1 MPSDSTHIERPSLG
15 DIPRSDDV
23 EKSAASPSTSKGKE
37 DRYVGWD
44 GDDDRDNPLNFPKW
58 KKYTI
63 LGIVNLSCLNVTCD
77 SSVIA
82 SAYEGIQK
90 DLHASPEVSILS
102 LSLFVLGLALGPLL
116 VAPMSEFYGRRPIYL
131 ISFLAFFLLGFPV
144 AFANNLPVLFIFRF
158 LTGFAG
164 SAFLSVAGGT
174 VSDLFKPK
182 ETFLPMAAFTCMTFL
197 GPVLGP
203 VYGGFIKQF
212 SSQWRWTLWV
222 QTIWSFLAIIAIF
235 FFAPETYGPIVLVN
249 RARRLRRE
257 SGGQHDYT
265 TSHEE
270 YMATQSVINTISV
283 NMAKIPMLLALE
295 PMLTILCLWCALHLG
310 IIYLFFEFF
319 PLVFGLHGF
328 NDYQEGLSFLG
339 LLVANAIGFCSMFFW
354 RNRFLAAADPKTGM
368 PPPEARLQPAMA
380 GALLAPV
387 GLFIFAFTAYENV
400 HWIGPIIGSTI
411 YGIGVLYVFFS
422 VFSYTVANWRPV
434 AASAM
439 GANSMLRCC
448 FAAGFPLFAVQM
460 AHRLSNTGAVA
471 LLAGLNCLMVPVPF
485 VLYKYGP
492 KIRAKSRFTS

>member
-37 DRYVGWD
+37 DHYVGWD

-116 VAPMSEFYGRRPIYL
+116 VAPMSEFYGRRVSRIAPACLSRAALIDIAAQPIYL

-182 ETFLPMAAFTCMTFL
+182 DTFLPMAAFTCMTFL
-197 GPVLGP
+197 GPVLGE
-203 VYGGFIKQF
+203 
-212 SSQWRWTLWV
+212 L
-222 QTIWSFLAIIAIF
+222 
-235 FFAPETYGPIVLVN
+235 
-249 RARRLRRE
+249 
-257 SGGQHDYT
+257 
-265 TSHEE
+265 
-270 YMATQSVINTISV
+270 
-283 NMAKIPMLLALE
+283 
-295 PMLTILCLWCALHLG
+295 
-310 IIYLFFEFF
+310 
-319 PLVFGLHGF
+319 
-328 NDYQEGLSFLG
+328 
-339 LLVANAIGFCSMFFW
+339 
-354 RNRFLAAADPKTGM
+354 
-368 PPPEARLQPAMA
+368 
-380 GALLAPV
+380 
-387 GLFIFAFTAYENV
+387 
-400 HWIGPIIGSTI
+400 
-411 YGIGVLYVFFS
+411 
-422 VFSYTVANWRPV
+422 
-434 AASAM
+434 
-439 GANSMLRCC
+439 
-448 FAAGFPLFAVQM
+448 
-460 AHRLSNTGAVA
+460 
-471 LLAGLNCLMVPVPF
+471 
-485 VLYKYGP
+485 
-492 KIRAKSRFTS
+492 